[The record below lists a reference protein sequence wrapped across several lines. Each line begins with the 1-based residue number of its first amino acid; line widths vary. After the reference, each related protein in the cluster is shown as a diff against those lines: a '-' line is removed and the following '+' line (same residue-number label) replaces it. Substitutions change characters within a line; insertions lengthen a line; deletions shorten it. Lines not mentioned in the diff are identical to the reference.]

1 MRCRRLRFA
10 RGFRVAMSNRR
21 SQAAAMAI
29 APGGSEGDPDNRHA
43 RADQWLF
50 VVAGSGVAWVNG
62 RRRPLRAGV
71 LLLIEQGDRHEIR
84 NTGRALLRTL
94 NFYTPPAYRADGT
107 ELPRGRRS

>member
-21 SQAAAMAI
+21 CQAAAMAI

-43 RADQWLF
+43 GADQWLF

-62 RRRPLRAGV
+62 IVPTSL
-71 LLLIEQGDRHEIR
+71 DS
-84 NTGRALLRTL
+84 
-94 NFYTPPAYRADGT
+94 PAQAQ
-107 ELPRGRRS
+107 LSSRG